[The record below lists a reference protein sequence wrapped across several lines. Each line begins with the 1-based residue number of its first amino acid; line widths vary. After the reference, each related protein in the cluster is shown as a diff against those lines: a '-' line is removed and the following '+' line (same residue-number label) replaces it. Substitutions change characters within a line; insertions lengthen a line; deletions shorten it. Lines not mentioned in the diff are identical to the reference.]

1 MKKIKNSLINIAL
14 IICFFS
20 FAGRATG
27 QTKGVDCDN
36 VHWKIVRDLNFECR
50 YNVHVN
56 VTYGSITNSTGL
68 QLPHGIY
75 INVIGGSIAGIGT
88 LQSYPAGWFNDP
100 TQPIPVPQ
108 TIFPN
113 PHEIF
118 WIKQMNCGGSNW
130 ADAVTKKNM
139 IKDNETLIIP
149 LDITPD
155 AGPPA
160 IEIIGWLI
168 EGQAWPYCLPITNIP
183 VACNLCTTPNSPPPV
198 PTVSSIIPDL
208 DCIVDTIFPH
218 DTTQYQIICNHA
230 ENYLPLSA
238 PFDCILCLPQFQCA
252 NLTLSPQ
259 PLPYSPPFPTK
270 IVWFQ
275 RTTGPFPCTSVTLND
290 LPQPYGSSTVSL
302 WHKVLEQTYT
312 PGGQEPF
319 YPTGQRDTTSCYVA
333 IMTSGCDSWIT
344 DPITL
349 WVCKPLPG
357 INITATPALT
367 WIDQGWHACEHWSG
381 TLSIPPTW
389 ITCETNIVW
398 ERFDFLTTT
407 WIVKQNLNYPSTNPS
422 QDPSLTYTVLPSPPD
437 LLVSNNPL
445 TSNCDSLYRFRV
457 TLSNACS
464 PPVST
469 NFIDIHIDKRTEDC
483 QYTFAADPVWI
494 GNLPGTS
501 ILNPIFCD
509 SGATV
514 IKFSGKCLKIY
525 RWEIS
530 ELTDPCGTTWTPW
543 ATLGQAGTSPTWW
556 TNTLNKSTKYRV
568 WIYNVSCFD
577 INNPVYSSELLVTII
592 PKPKLTLTTDRYYLC
607 PPCSPPTLTAA
618 ISCAGTNPLNYQWA
632 VNGTIVAMTS
642 GNTFQPGNAGAWSV
656 IVVGVCGQVQ
666 SNNITI
672 CGPPVLAI
680 SGPCG
685 FCNGE
690 SFTLQAV
697 VQGCNIQTIAYEW
710 KDGSGNTISTNSS
723 VTLSAADTYS
733 LTAII
738 DNCCVLTATK
748 TVDLCPS
755 TYH

>member
-20 FAGRATG
+20 FAGRTTG
-27 QTKGVDCDN
+27 QTKGVECNYQNIYNKFTVQKDPN
-36 VHWKIVRDLNFECR
+36 YECR
-50 YNVHVN
+50 YIVKVRVKYLDWN
-56 VTYGSITNSTGL
+56 NSPGNN
-68 QLPHGIY
+68 LPHGIY
-75 INVIGGSIAGIGT
+75 INVTGGSIAGTGT
-88 LQSYPAGWFNDP
+88 LSSTPNLWLFSSLVQQVPGA
-100 TQPIPVPQ
+100 IPS
-108 TIFPN
+108 N
-113 PHEIF
+113 LHDIF
-118 WIKQMNCGGSNW
+118 WIKQVHCGGIDNIA
-130 ADAVTKKNM
+130 ADTRINA
-139 IKDNETLIIP
+139 IP
-149 LDITPD
+149 DGESLKIPVDITPEPG
-155 AGPPA
+155 APNITFHLAYILGK
-160 IEIIGWLI
+160 
-168 EGQAWPYCLPITNIP
+168 AWPYCSPIPLSPP
-183 VACNLCTTPNSPPPV
+183 VACGACTTPSFIPPCPAIA
-198 PTVSSIIPDL
+198 SDL
-208 DCIVDTIFPH
+208 DCEFYYSFPH
-218 DTTQYQIICNHA
+218 DSTIYRIECNHA
-230 ENYLPLSA
+230 ENYPPLSA
-238 PFDCILCLPQFQCA
+238 PFNCILCLPQYQCA

-259 PLPYSPPFPTK
+259 PLPYSPPFSTK

-290 LPQPYGSSTVSL
+290 LPQPYGSSTASL

-312 PGGQEPF
+312 PGGLEPF
-319 YPTGQRDTTSCYVA
+319 YPTGQRDTTSCYIA

-389 ITCETNIVW
+389 ITCETNILW
-398 ERFDFLTTT
+398 EKKDYLTNLWTQ
-407 WIVKQNLNYPSTNPS
+407 VQNLSYDPYNPV
-422 QDPSLTYTVLPSPPD
+422 QGPLEIQ
-437 LLVSNNPL
+437 VSNLICNSL
-445 TSNCDSLYRFRV
+445 SSLACDSLYSFRV

-464 PPVST
+464 PPVSS
-469 NFIDIHIDKRTEDC
+469 NSIDIHIDKRTQDC
-483 QYTFAADPVWI
+483 PYTFAADPVWI
-494 GNLPGTS
+494 GNMPGTS

-568 WIYNVSCFD
+568 WMYNASCFD

-607 PPCSPPTLTAA
+607 PPCSSPTLTAA
-618 ISCAGTNPLNYQWA
+618 ICCAGTNPVNYQWA
-632 VNGTIVAMTS
+632 VDGTIVAMTS

-697 VQGCNIQTIAYEW
+697 VQGCNIQSITYEW

-723 VTLSAADTYS
+723 VTLSTAGTYS